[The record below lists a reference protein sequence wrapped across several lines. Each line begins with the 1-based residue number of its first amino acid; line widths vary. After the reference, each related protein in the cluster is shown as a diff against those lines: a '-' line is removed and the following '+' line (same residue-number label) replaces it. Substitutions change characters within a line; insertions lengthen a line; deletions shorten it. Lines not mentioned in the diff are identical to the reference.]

1 MSTETV
7 KPHLTREW
15 AENNL
20 RLFSVSADDVIA
32 QWADEVMFEDPILEQ
47 VHHDREVLRQSF
59 IRYSNK
65 DPENG
70 IGIHT
75 FTVEEF
81 LSEPG
86 QNPIVYRWKWV
97 LKHASDFLGVPTNG
111 KTIVTTGVN
120 IDWFDDD
127 GKVVREV
134 AYWDFV
140 KPALDLGLPVLN
152 SEYWEEEAKEQQK

>member
-1 MSTETV
+1 MSAKTA

-15 AENNL
+15 AENYL
-20 RLFSVSADDVIA
+20 RLFAVSADDVMA

-47 VHHDREVLRQSF
+47 VFHDREMLRQAF
-59 IRYSNK
+59 VRYANK

-75 FTVEEF
+75 FTLME
-81 LSEPG
+81 LISEPG

-97 LKHASDFLGVPTNG
+97 MEHAKEFVGVPTHG
-111 KTIVTTGVN
+111 KTIVTTGLSA
-120 IDWFDDD
+120 DWFDSE

-140 KPALDLGLPVLN
+140 RPALDLGLPVLN
-152 SEYWEEEAKEQQK
+152 AGH